1 MLPRRRQLLMSKIAR
16 RTQARMMV
24 TARDQKT
31 QAAKRRKKRQP
42 TGTPHPKQAV
52 TLKRAMAQATKG
64 HAPRA
69 PRV

>member
-1 MLPRRRQLLMSKIAR
+1 MSKIAR

-42 TGTPHPKQAV
+42 TWTLHLKQAV
-52 TLKRAMAQATKG
+52 TLKLETAKATKSP
-64 HAPRA
+64 APRD